1 MPRFIIID
9 GNAIVHRAFHA
20 IPPLLNKKGL
30 ILNAVYGFTS
40 ILLRAIKELKPD
52 YAAVA
57 FDLKA
62 PTFRHKEYKD
72 YKAKRIKQPQ
82 ELYDQ
87 MVLVK
92 DLLRAMQIPIFEK
105 EGFEADDIIATLAV
119 KNKGENLIV
128 TGDMDTLQLVNDK
141 TKIYTMK
148 KGVNDIVVYDAAAV
162 QERYGLKPEQMI
174 DYKALRGDPSDNILG
189 VKGIGEKTAGELI
202 KKFGSLEKI
211 YEKIDKLKDLGIS
224 PSIIDKL
231 KTGKKD
237 ALFSKR
243 LVTLIKDAPID
254 FKLEDCELKDYNN
267 PVMRELLAE
276 WEFGSLLKRLDGVNG
291 GSEGVKKKPDE
302 KKQKIIEIKKATEL
316 AELNKKI
323 KKVGKAAIYL
333 SDDGQAGLKAKLFGV
348 FLTGDGEK
356 IYHVPVNFAC
366 DLILPTQIIGHDLK
380 RNSEILK
387 RYDIELSG
395 QLRDVMVMDYL
406 LDPGM
411 RSHDLRA
418 LALRYLAQ
426 ELPDGEQTSLFGA
439 DLKILGQKAVCLW
452 QIGEKLET
460 ELTDKGLINLYEK
473 IEAPLI
479 LVLARM
485 EEAGIKVDVE
495 HLKKLSQKLSKT
507 EQTVSKKIFELAGQE
522 FNIASPQQLKEILF
536 DKLKIPVMGI
546 RKGKTGLSTAASELE
561 KMRGLH
567 PIIDLIS
574 EYREI
579 AKLQNT
585 YVDVLPNLLDE
596 KTQRVHT
603 TFNQAITATG
613 RLSSSEPN
621 IQNIPIRGDL
631 GKEIRQCFVADKGFK
646 LVSADYSQIELRVVA
661 SLANDKEMVEI
672 FKKGED
678 IHKMTAAKIN
688 GVEPEQVT
696 PEMRQAAKA
705 INFGIIYGMG
715 PHSLAESTGVSFVE
729 AKDFIAKYFEIFKD
743 VKKFLDETKALAHSL
758 GYVETL
764 LGRRRYLP
772 EINSGIPMLRSSAE
786 RMAINAPVQG
796 TSADLIKTAM
806 IEVDKLLAEKYD
818 DSARLL
824 LQVHDELVLEVK
836 DELVEQVSVEV
847 KEIMENVIKL
857 RVPVRVDTEIGESWG
872 KE

>member
-1 MPRFIIID
+1 MSKFIIID

-20 IPPLLNKKGL
+20 IPPLTNKKGL

-62 PTFRHKEYKD
+62 PTFRHQEYKE

-87 MVLVK
+87 MVQVK
-92 DLLRAMQIPIFEK
+92 DLLRAMNISVFEK
-105 EGFEADDIIATLAV
+105 EGFEADDIIATLATQ
-119 KNKGENLIV
+119 NKGENLIV

-148 KGVNDIVVYDAAAV
+148 KGVNDIVVYDIAAV
-162 QERYGLKPEQMI
+162 LERYGLKPEQMI

-211 YEKIDKLKDLGIS
+211 YEKIDKLAGEKIS
-224 PSIIDKL
+224 PSVIAKL
-231 KTGKKD
+231 KSGEKD
-237 ALFSKR
+237 ALFSKH
-243 LVTLIKDAPID
+243 LVTLIKDVPID
-254 FKLEDCELKDYNN
+254 FKLSNCGLKDYNN
-267 PVMRELLAE
+267 TITRELLVE
-276 WEFGSLLKRLDGVNG
+276 WEFGSLLKRLDNVDGGVEVE
-291 GSEGVKKKPDE
+291 SKKQEKKKLE
-302 KKQKIIEIKKATEL
+302 IIEIKKA
-316 AELNKKI
+316 AEMEDLNKKI
-323 KKVGKAAIYL
+323 KKAGRAAIYL
-333 SDDGQAGLKAKLFGV
+333 SDDGQSGLKAKLFGLL
-348 FLTGDGEK
+348 LTCDGEK
-356 IYHVPVNFAC
+356 IYHVSVNFAR
-366 DLILPTQIIGHDLK
+366 DLVWTTQIIGHDFK
-380 RNSEILK
+380 RAGEILK
-387 RYDIELSG
+387 KHQVELVG
-395 QLRDVMVMDYL
+395 QLRDVMIMDYV
-406 LDPGM
+406 LDPGT

-418 LALRYLAQ
+418 LALRYLGQ
-426 ELPDGEQTSLFGA
+426 ELPDGEQISLFGA
-439 DLKILGQKAVCLW
+439 DLSGLGQKVVCIW
-452 QIGEKLET
+452 QIGEKLT
-460 ELTDKGLINLYEK
+460 VELEQKGFLNLYEK
-473 IEAPLI
+473 IEAPLMP
-479 LVLARM
+479 VLARM
-485 EEAGIKVDVE
+485 EEVGIKVDAK
-495 HLKKLSQKLSKT
+495 HLEKLSQKLKKI
-507 EQTVSKKIFELAGQE
+507 EQTTSKKIFELAGQE

-536 DKLKIPVMGI
+536 EKLKIPVEGI

-585 YVDVLPNLLDE
+585 YVDVLPTLLDN
-596 KTQRVHT
+596 KGRVHT
-603 TFNQAITATG
+603 TFNQAVTATG

-621 IQNIPIRGDL
+621 MQNIPIRGDL
-631 GKEIRQCFVADKGFK
+631 GKEIRQCFIAENGCK
-646 LVSADYSQIELRVVA
+646 LISADYSQIELRVVA
-661 SLANDKEMVEI
+661 SLANDKEMIEI

-688 GVEPEQVT
+688 EVEPDKVT
-696 PEMRQAAKA
+696 PEMRQSAKA

-715 PHSLAESTGVSFVE
+715 PHSLAESTGISFAE
-729 AKDFIAKYFEIFKD
+729 AKDFIAKYFEVFKD

-764 LGRRRYLP
+764 LGRWRYLP

-796 TSADLIKTAM
+796 TAADLMKMAM
-806 IEVDKLLAEKYD
+806 IEVDKLLTEKYG

-824 LQVHDELVLEVK
+824 LQVHDELVLEVV
-836 DELVEQVSVEV
+836 DGLADTVSA
-847 KEIMENVIKL
+847 EIQAVMENVIKL
-857 RVPVRVDTEIGESWG
+857 RVPVRVDTYIGASWG
-872 KE
+872 KA